1 MNLGPLMLGLDSLE
15 LTTEEREILYHP
27 LVGGVIL
34 FSRNYHSLEQV
45 TSLISSIHVLRQP
58 QLLVA
63 VDQEGG
69 RVQRFR
75 DGFNRL
81 PAVRHLGSIYDQ
93 DRMYAKQLSEITGW
107 LMAAELRAIGVDFS
121 FTPVLDLDYGIS
133 GLISD
138 RALHYDPEVVSDL
151 AYAYLQGM
159 RKAGMEGV
167 GKHFPGHGGVTADS
181 HIELPVDLRSYNDI
195 ATTDLL
201 SFKHMINYGLSA
213 LMSAHV
219 LYPRID
225 TLPASFSVRWLKE
238 ILRYEMKFQGL
249 VISDD
254 LDMAG
259 ASIAGTSTERAHA
272 ALMAGCDMVLSCNH
286 RDSAISI
293 LDNLHYIVTPVS
305 QLRLSR
311 LQGRGHMKMECLRQT
326 LYWQQASRLVSNYG
340 IY

>member
-1 MNLGPLMLGLDSLE
+1 MLGLDSLE

>member
-1 MNLGPLMLGLDSLE
+1 MSLGPLMLGLDGLE

-27 LVGGVIL
+27 LVCGVIL

-81 PAVRHLGSIYDQ
+81 PAVRRLGSIYDQ
-93 DRMYAKQLSEITGW
+93 DRIYAKQLSRITGW
-107 LMAAELRAIGVDFS
+107 LMAAELRAVGVDFS
-121 FTPVLDLDYGIS
+121 FTPVLDLDYGIN

-138 RALHYDPEVVSDL
+138 RALHCNPEIVADL
-151 AYAYLQGM
+151 AYAYLIGM
-159 RKAGMEGV
+159 RRAGMEGV

-181 HIELPVDLRSYNDI
+181 HIELPVDLRSYDEI
-195 ATTDLL
+195 ATADLL
-201 SFKHMINYGLSA
+201 SFKRMIHHGLSA

-225 TLPASFSVRWLKE
+225 TFPASFSIRWLKE
-238 ILRYEMKFQGL
+238 ILRREMKFQGL
-249 VISDD
+249 IISDD

-259 ASIAGTSTERAHA
+259 ASIVGTPPERARA

-286 RDSAISI
+286 RDSAVSI
-293 LDNLHYIVTPVS
+293 LDNLHYIVTPAS
-305 QLRLSR
+305 QLRLVR
-311 LQGRGHMKMECLRQT
+311 LRGRGYINMECLRQT
-326 LYWQQASRLVSNYG
+326 LHWQQASRLVSNYS
-340 IY
+340 I